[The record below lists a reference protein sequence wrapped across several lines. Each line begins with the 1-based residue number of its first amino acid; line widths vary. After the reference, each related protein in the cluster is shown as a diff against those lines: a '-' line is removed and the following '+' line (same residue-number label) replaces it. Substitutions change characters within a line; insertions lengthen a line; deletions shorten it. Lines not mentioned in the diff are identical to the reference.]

1 MAGDA
6 RSGIVRFLK
15 VALPLAAVGLVA
27 ALFLASR
34 SDLGRGVSVSAID
47 FDVTEGLRLSQP
59 RFTGVTR
66 NGQPFVITADWA
78 LPDGP
83 DPDRVGLG
91 PARGEIEL
99 DAERRA
105 TLTAKGGEIRP
116 KLNTMRL
123 EGGVAGETSDGWR
136 LTAPRA
142 DIDMK
147 AETLA
152 APGPV
157 AVSGPSGDI
166 AAGSMRAAR
175 HDGVFVV
182 WFEDRVRVRINPAR
196 AQ

>member
-34 SDLGRGVSVSAID
+34 SDLGRGVGVSAID
-47 FDVTEGLRLSQP
+47 FDVTEGLRLSEP

-66 NGQPFVITADWA
+66 DGQPFAVTADWA

-91 PARGEIEL
+91 PVRGEIEI
-99 DAERRA
+99 DPHRRA
-105 TLTAKGGEIRP
+105 TLTAEGGEIRP
-116 KLNTMRL
+116 KLSTMRL
-123 EGGVAGETSDGWR
+123 EGGVAGATSDGWR

-142 DIDMK
+142 DIDIK

-152 APGPV
+152 AQGPV
-157 AVSGPSGDI
+157 AVSGPAGDI
-166 AAGSMRAAR
+166 AAGAMRAAR
-175 HDGVFVV
+175 RDGAFVV
-182 WFEDRVRVRINPAR
+182 WFEDRVRVRIDPAR
-196 AQ
+196 AR

>member
-15 VALPLAAVGLVA
+15 VALPLAALGLVA
-27 ALFLASR
+27 ALFLVSR
-34 SDLGRGVSVSAID
+34 GDIGRGVSVSAID
-47 FDVTEGLRLSQP
+47 FDVTDGLRLSQP

-66 NGQPFVITADWA
+66 NGQPFVITADRA

-91 PARGEIEL
+91 PVRGEIEM
-99 DAERRA
+99 DAARRV
-105 TLTAKGGEIRP
+105 TLTAQGGEIRP

-123 EGGVAGETSDGWR
+123 EGGVAAETTDGYR
-136 LTAPRA
+136 LSAARA

-152 APGPV
+152 ADGPV
-157 AVSGPSGDI
+157 AVSGPAGDI
-166 AAGSMRAAR
+166 ASGSMRAAR
-175 HDGVFVV
+175 RDENFVV
-182 WFEDRVRVRINPAR
+182 WFENRVRVRIDPER
-196 AQ
+196 AK

>member
-15 VALPLAAVGLVA
+15 VSLPLAALWLVA
-27 ALFLASR
+27 ALFLVSR
-34 SDLGRGVSVSAID
+34 GDIGRGVSVSAID
-47 FDVTEGLRLSQP
+47 FDVTDGLRLSQP

-91 PARGEIEL
+91 PVRGEIEM
-99 DAERRA
+99 DAARRV
-105 TLTAKGGEIRP
+105 TLTAQGGEIRP

-123 EGGVAGETSDGWR
+123 EGGVAAETTDGYR
-136 LTAPRA
+136 LSAARA

-152 APGPV
+152 ADGPV
-157 AVSGPSGDI
+157 AVSGPAGDI
-166 AAGSMRAAR
+166 ASGSMRAAR
-175 HDGVFVV
+175 RDENFVV
-182 WFEDRVRVRINPAR
+182 WFENRVRVRIDPER
-196 AQ
+196 AK

>member
-15 VALPLAAVGLVA
+15 VALPLAALGLVA
-27 ALFLASR
+27 ALFLVSR
-34 SDLGRGVSVSAID
+34 GDIGRGVSVSAID
-47 FDVTEGLRLSQP
+47 FDVTDGLRLSQP

-91 PARGEIEL
+91 PVRGEIEM
-99 DAERRA
+99 DAARRV
-105 TLTAKGGEIRP
+105 TLTAQGGEIRP

-123 EGGVAGETSDGWR
+123 EGGVAAETTDGYR
-136 LTAPRA
+136 LSAARA

-152 APGPV
+152 ADGPV
-157 AVSGPSGDI
+157 AVSGPAGDI
-166 AAGSMRAAR
+166 ASGSMRAAR
-175 HDGVFVV
+175 RDENLVV
-182 WFEDRVRVRINPAR
+182 WFENRVRVRIDPER
-196 AQ
+196 AK

>member
-15 VALPLAAVGLVA
+15 VALPLAALGLVA
-27 ALFLASR
+27 ALFLVSR
-34 SDLGRGVSVSAID
+34 GDIGRGVSVSAID
-47 FDVTEGLRLSQP
+47 FDVTDGLRLSQP

-91 PARGEIEL
+91 PVRGEIEM
-99 DAERRA
+99 DAARRV
-105 TLTAKGGEIRP
+105 TLTAQGGEIRP

-123 EGGVAGETSDGWR
+123 EGGVAAETTDGYR
-136 LTAPRA
+136 LSAARA

-152 APGPV
+152 ADGPV
-157 AVSGPSGDI
+157 AVSGPAGDI
-166 AAGSMRAAR
+166 ASGSMRAAR
-175 HDGVFVV
+175 RDENFVV
-182 WFEDRVRVRINPAR
+182 WFENRVRVRIDPER
-196 AQ
+196 AK

>member
-15 VALPLAAVGLVA
+15 VALPLAAIGLVA
-27 ALFLASR
+27 ALFLAPR
-34 SDLGRGVSVSAID
+34 GDPGRGVSVSAID

-66 NGQPFVITADWA
+66 DGQPFVITADWA

-99 DAERRA
+99 DPARRA
-105 TLTAKGGEIRP
+105 TLTAAGGEIRP

-123 EGGVAGETSDGWR
+123 EGGVDGATSDGWR
-136 LTAPRA
+136 LTAPSA
-142 DIDMK
+142 DIDLK

-166 AAGSMRAAR
+166 AAGSLRAAR
-175 HDGVFVV
+175 REGAFVV
-182 WFEDRVRVRINPAR
+182 WFEDRVRVRIDPAR
-196 AQ
+196 AR